1 MTLQFDVFEDAGTF
15 EYKDRG
21 HYGLARELVELHD
34 DLESGRV
41 GEKVY
46 LSAIERTLA
55 VAPDLID
62 GHMFLALHF
71 DEQGKP
77 KKALDAALRGLA
89 AANRLIPE
97 GFGGLI
103 EWGHLENRAY
113 LRLLNL
119 ARQSYSRLRRH
130 GEALKII
137 ELMLE
142 RNPSDNQGVRY
153 FLGTVALQSGDH
165 ARARAAFIADAADY
179 PPYYY
184 DLALSYMHT
193 GEWVAAATA
202 LRRGFA
208 ANFYI
213 AEMLTGHSDPEMLP
227 IWHDGNLAEPETA
240 DEYIRTNGILWLG
253 AAGGRSFMRWL
264 FNHSKVMVER
274 AAILECKEL
283 MLSAP
288 DAPTRLNIAKRE
300 ARLVAA
306 IDDTI
311 SEAIVIKRKGAHGRA
326 DWPWSVG

>member
-1 MTLQFDVFEDAGTF
+1 MTLQFEVFEDAGTF

-21 HYGLARELVELHD
+21 HYGLIRELVEMHD
-34 DLESGRV
+34 DLEMGQI

-46 LSAIERTLA
+46 LSALERTLA
-55 VAPDLID
+55 AAPDLID
-62 GHMFLALHF
+62 GHMFLAHHW

-77 KKALDAALRGLA
+77 KKALEAALRGLA

-97 GFGGLI
+97 GFTGLI

-113 LRLLNL
+113 LRLLNVAL
-119 ARQSYSRLRRH
+119 QSYSRLKRH
-130 GEALKII
+130 RDALKII

-153 FLGTVALQSGDH
+153 LLGSVALQSGDH
-165 ARARAAFIADAADY
+165 ARARAAFLADAADY

-184 DLALSYMHT
+184 DLALSYMLT

-208 ANFYI
+208 GNPYI
-213 AEMLTGHSDPEMLP
+213 AEMLTGHPNPSMLP
-227 IWHDGNLAEPETA
+227 IWHDSNLAEPETA
-240 DEYIRTNGILWLG
+240 DDYILTSGALWRDAPG
-253 AAGGRSFMRWL
+253 SRAFTRWL

-274 AAILECKEL
+274 ASIVECREL
-283 MLSAP
+283 MLSAG
-288 DAPTRLNIAKRE
+288 DAPARSKIAKRE
-300 ARLVAA
+300 AQLIAA

-311 SEAIVIKRKGAHGRA
+311 STAIVVKRKDAHGRA
-326 DWPWSVG
+326 DWPWSLE